1 MQITII
7 FYFFLFYFIVIK
19 YIFFNFKPI
28 NEYKKKLINSYYSSK
43 NNYFKQV
50 PNSYSKLA
58 NNLVSMEEILS
69 KIQN

>member
-7 FYFFLFYFIVIK
+7 FYFFLFYFFVIK
-19 YIFFNFKPI
+19 YIFLNFKPI
-28 NEYKKKLINSYYSSK
+28 NEYKKKLIDSYYASK